1 MRARWGTVLMI
12 VSLAAMAACGS
23 YSAPN
28 NAPNTGADST
38 GDSTGMNPPPT
49 PTYP

>member
-1 MRARWGTVLMI
+1 MRARWNAILAI

-28 NAPNTGADST
+28 NSPRTGADST
-38 GDSTGMNPPPT
+38 GDSTGMNPS